1 MEADEHNISRNSEQS
16 EWTEENERF
25 YYKIDDGSDEGA
37 VAYKTQH
44 NNNSSSSSIEATDRQ
59 YGERASAR
67 VCVCAA
73 E

>member
-1 MEADEHNISRNSEQS
+1 MEADEHKISRNSEQS
-16 EWTEENERF
+16 EWMEENERF
-25 YYKIDDGSDEGA
+25 YYKIDDEGT

-67 VCVCAA
+67 VCVCVA